1 MAGEMD
7 EFSLRPLLGE
17 DKCRI
22 RAWRNSDRVRV
33 HMFNPT
39 PISEVDHDQWFTR
52 VLGDDPNRYRILL
65 SGSQPLGFVS
75 FSPVVDAAATW
86 AWGLYV
92 GEPDAPR
99 GSGSALGRLA
109 LDHAFVD
116 LGADAVV
123 SEAMISNER
132 ALALYS
138 RLGFVRTGT
147 RQVTRLREYGP
158 EDVAIFT
165 ISRAAWGS
173 PQATTD
179 GYAAP

>member
-1 MAGEMD
+1 MGK
-7 EFSLRPLLGE
+7 FSLRPLLGE
-17 DKCRI
+17 DKYRI

-39 PISEVDHDQWFTR
+39 PISEADHDQWFTR
-52 VLGDDPNRYRILL
+52 VLGDDPNRYRVLL
-65 SGSQPLGFVS
+65 CGSQPLGFVS

-86 AWGLYV
+86 TRGIYV

-99 GSGSALGRLA
+99 GSGSAFNRLS
-109 LDHAFVD
+109 LDHAFVN
-116 LGADAVV
+116 LSADAVV
-123 SEAMISNER
+123 LEVMITNER
-132 ALALYS
+132 ALALWN
-138 RLGFVRTGT
+138 RLGYVRTGT
-147 RQVTRLREYGP
+147 RQVTRLRDHGP

-179 GYAAP
+179 EYASP